1 VNHHFNEEIPRY
13 DVQLLFNEIGIVL
26 DDNQYRD
33 VISLVDMYRV
43 YMRQHQV
50 GSLMMVIPTL
60 TCKSVSQ
67 ISTDRE
73 YIYREPSAGLV
84 AICRDSHS

>member
-1 VNHHFNEEIPRY
+1 VNHKFNEEIPRY
-13 DVQLLFNEIGIVL
+13 DVQLLFDEIGIVL

-50 GSLMMVIPTL
+50 GSLMMVVIPTL

-73 YIYREPSAGLV
+73 
-84 AICRDSHS
+84 